1 MEWDGM
7 GTIYM
12 KVIVNKIFL
21 VENTVF
27 VNVCK
32 VNSSSL
38 FELNSA
44 LGFLSTQ
51 DMS

>member
-1 MEWDGM
+1 
-7 GTIYM
+7 M
-12 KVIVNKIFL
+12 KVIVDKIFL

-38 FELNSA
+38 SELNSTF
-44 LGFLSTQ
+44 LGFLSMQ
-51 DMS
+51 DMSCKANC